1 MNATSMLR
9 FQYMAVAPVNAQER
23 AGMPPTVVATALSG
37 ATLALA
43 GGYWDDAWHTER
55 GRDEFLIAPHI
66 AIYGGVM
73 LVGVALAF
81 AVLLSARERGI
92 MGALRV
98 PTMALAT
105 ISVAVTLAS
114 GAIDNAWHEAFGR
127 DSVIWSPPHML
138 GIVGT
143 VCLGAAILAETSGR
157 NRLLHTMT
165 AALILA
171 GANFVVVEYDTD
183 VPQFDEVW
191 YLPVLAVSVAIAFAM
206 IRVTSSRL
214 WIRSAAAGL
223 HLLFLLVVS
232 AGLLLL
238 GFDGPAL
245 PLLLAPALALDLSDR
260 RGRPAWMGALT
271 STVAL
276 YLAYVPVRN
285 LLGSGIELD
294 AADVAGGVL
303 IAFFGSWLVLLA
315 TRPSA
320 LRSVAARQL
329 TAATLVGGLLLWA
342 APSALAHDPGQGEE
356 AGSARLSIVS
366 ADGRA
371 VLRGRLNRVECADL
385 RGDVVARRG
394 GETQR
399 RPVATSG
406 CSFAGSVPLR
416 SRGRWFVYAELRL
429 QGKRVESWLPVRAD
443 GGVHTANDDHRY
455 AYEPSSSSGSTG
467 QYAAGAVLYA
477 AIVALLFVTIR
488 LLDRAATTRPSA

>member
-1 MNATSMLR
+1 MPLLL
-9 FQYMAVAPVNAQER
+9 VAA
-23 AGMPPTVVATALSG
+23 ALGG

-73 LVGVALAF
+73 VVGVALAF
-81 AVLLSARERGI
+81 AVLLSARERGFTK
-92 MGALRV
+92 ALRV

-143 VCLGAAILAETSGR
+143 VCLGAAILVETSGR
-157 NRLLHTMT
+157 HRLLHAMT

-191 YLPVLAVSVAIAFAM
+191 YLPVLAVSVTIAFVM
-206 IRVTSSRL
+206 IRATSSRP
-214 WIRSAAAGL
+214 WARSEAAGL
-223 HLLFLLVVS
+223 QFLFLLMVT

-245 PLLLAPALALDLSDR
+245 PLLLAPALALDFGDR
-260 RGRPAWMGALT
+260 RGWPAWMRALT
-271 STVAL
+271 STVSL
-276 YLAYVPVRN
+276 YLAYVPARN
-285 LLGSGIELD
+285 LLGSGVELD
-294 AADVAGGVL
+294 TADVAGGIML
-303 IAFFGSWLVLLA
+303 AFLGSWLILWA
-315 TRPSA
+315 TRSGGVKP
-320 LRSVAARQL
+320 VGARHL
-329 TAATLVGGLLLWA
+329 AAATLVGGLLVWGV
-342 APSALAHDPGQGEE
+342 PSALAHDPGQGEE
-356 AGSARLSIVS
+356 AGSAHLSMVS

-371 VLRGRLNRVECADL
+371 VLRGRLNRVKCADL
-385 RGDVVARRG
+385 RGYAVARRA

-399 RPVATSG
+399 RRLATSG
-406 CSFAGSVPLR
+406 CSFAGSVPLDR
-416 SRGRWFVYAELRL
+416 RGRWFVYAELRL
-429 QGKRVESWLPVRAD
+429 QGKRVESWLPLRGG
-443 GGVHTANDDHRY
+443 GGVHTASDDRRY
-455 AYEPSSSSGSTG
+455 AYEPSMSSGSSA
-467 QYAAGAVLYA
+467 QYVAGVLLYGLVA
-477 AIVALLFVTIR
+477 ALLFVTIR
-488 LLDRAATTRPSA
+488 LLHRAAATRPGA